1 MRRQGHF
8 ISGMVAFV
16 VTAVAVVGLNGL
28 AGLASAEA
36 GGGGSS
42 PHVECAPYTNYW
54 KLDVPSSVESNVA
67 NDAVVYGLDN
77 LRFTYTVR
85 SDLTVAKIVVKG
97 GQSSTVHA
105 NSGVLQLPSNVS
117 HITFCLDTP
126 QDTTTTTAPP
136 ETTTTAAPRETTTT
150 TTDPGAECPAGWGE
164 VLPHQPAQVT
174 VELPEPGTWTLTGY
188 GSNENES
195 ANEGELWFVGYGTFP
210 APTTTAL
217 VYDLGEVTV
226 DAPTTLTIV
235 VRPVGRLSV
244 CVSASAELVTD
255 TTTTTAPPDDTT
267 TTTAPPDDTTTTT
280 APPDDTTTTTAPD
293 DTTTTTV
300 PPPSMDAAVAAQCD
314 NDTPWLTY
322 DIAATGLGDEAT
334 VRFANAEGTAEYRVP
349 AGSGRLLWPGAVLDS
364 AGNPVDWPGW
374 DQDADGTWF
383 LNPDNPYMWARRPV
397 SITIEV
403 GSAVAGST
411 PLLFTA
417 GDIGYGPVTVEY
429 PPGEPT
435 CTANP
440 STESSVTTTTQ
451 PPQTSTTVAALRI
464 TRDAAVPGFST
475 VLLACI
481 GAVAMALGSAA
492 GRARTTPQELNPGA
506 TVVDRCSRA
515 AYPVGIEIDVALS
528 APFG

>member
-8 ISGMVAFV
+8 ISGLVAFV
-16 VTAVAVVGLNGL
+16 VTAIAVVGLNGL

-54 KLDVPSSVESNVA
+54 KLDVPSSTESNVA
-67 NDAVVYGLDN
+67 NDAVVYQLAN
-77 LRFTYTVR
+77 LVFTYTVR
-85 SDLTVAKIVVKG
+85 SDLAVAKIVVKG
-97 GQSSTVHA
+97 GQTSTVHS

-126 QDTTTTTAPP
+126 RDTTTTTAPP
-136 ETTTTAAPRETTTT
+136 ETTTTTAPPDDTTTTTAPPENTTT

-164 VLPHQPAQVT
+164 VLPHQPAHVT
-174 VELPEPGTWTLTGY
+174 VELPGPGTWTLTGY

-210 APTTTAL
+210 APTTTPL

-244 CVSASAELVTD
+244 CVSASAELVAD

-280 APPDDTTTTTAPD
+280 APPDDTTTTTAPPE
-293 DTTTTTV
+293 TTTTTA
-300 PPPSMDAAVAAQCD
+300 PPPTIGAAVAAECD
-314 NDTPWLTY
+314 NDTPWLIY
-322 DIAATGLGDEAT
+322 DIDANGLGQDAT
-334 VRFANAEGTAEYRVP
+334 VRFANAAGTAEYRVP

-364 AGNPVDWPGW
+364 DGNPIDWPGW
-374 DQDADGTWF
+374 DQDADGTWY

-403 GSAVAGST
+403 QSPVAGST
-411 PLLFTA
+411 ALLFAAEGT
-417 GDIGYGPVTVEY
+417 GYGPVTVEY
-429 PPGEPT
+429 PPAEPT
-435 CTANP
+435 CTAEP

-451 PPQTSTTVAALRI
+451 PQQMSTTTVTASGSPETLPY
-464 TRDAAVPGFST
+464 TGFST
-475 VLLACI
+475 SLLASI
-481 GAVAMALGSAA
+481 GAAALALGAA
-492 GRARTTPQELNPGA
+492 L
-506 TVVDRCSRA
+506 
-515 AYPVGIEIDVALS
+515 VGLGQRRKS
-528 APFG
+528 

>member
-97 GQSSTVHA
+97 GQSSTVHS

-136 ETTTTAAPRETTTT
+136 ETTTTTAPRETTTT

-267 TTTAPPDDTTTTT
+267 TTTAPPDDTPTTT
-280 APPDDTTTTTAPD
+280 APPDDTTTTTA
-293 DTTTTTV
+293 

-314 NDTPWLTY
+314 NDTPWLAY
-322 DIAATGLGDEAT
+322 DIDANGLGDEAT
-334 VRFANAEGTAEYRVP
+334 VRFTNAGGTRRVP
-349 AGSGRLLWPGAVLDS
+349 GAGRIGPAALAGSRPRLRRQPGRLAGMGSGRRRHLVPQPGQPLHV
-364 AGNPVDWPGW
+364 GPPTRVDHHRG
-374 DQDADGTWF
+374 
-383 LNPDNPYMWARRPV
+383 RIV
-397 SITIEV
+397 
-403 GSAVAGST
+403 AVAGSS
-411 PLLFTA
+411 PLLSAA
-417 GDIGYGPVTVEY
+417 GEPGTGPVTVEY
-429 PPGEPT
+429 PPAEPT

-440 STESSVTTTTQ
+440 STEATVTDDDTAAADFDDGRRAPSQ
-451 PPQTSTTVAALRI
+451 PETLPYT
-464 TRDAAVPGFST
+464 GFST
-475 VLLACI
+475 LLLA
-481 GAVAMALGSAA
+481 A
-492 GRARTTPQELNPGA
+492 
-506 TVVDRCSRA
+506 
-515 AYPVGIEIDVALS
+515 S
-528 APFG
+528 APPP